1 MKLIS
6 KLLLI
11 FISLFIPEISNGQ
24 NTFLK
29 LDELPPV
36 TINGTLLK
44 YPWAGGLNSP
54 LFNEIEL
61 NGDAHMDLILFD
73 RVSNRYFPF
82 LNDGL
87 SGQAAYHFES
97 KYIDK
102 FPPLHDW
109 IRTFDYDCDGDLDL
123 FTYTNQAVGVYRNDY
138 TSSAGLSFTSVTD
151 TLYSDFGTLTNPIS
165 GNSANVPAFVD
176 MDNDGDIDILTF
188 SNSSS
193 YVEYHRNMSF
203 DSLGICGGFKFYF
216 QPYCWGKFKLSGL
229 ANIAFLNDACRSNI
243 VSPLDAQNRSRH
255 AGSVLIALDQD
266 CDSDF
271 DLLNGDILG
280 ENLLYLYNGGVPDT
294 ATIISQDSLFPSYDV
309 GVNLRSLPAPAYLD
323 VDNDGMKDL
332 IVTPSANTGEDFNNI
347 LYYSNTTDNCSNV
360 FSFTT
365 NRLLINDM
373 IDVGTAA
380 NVTWFDVD
388 GDGLLD
394 IISGNDKYFN
404 VNPALEAARLA
415 YFKNTGSAT
424 QPEFTLI
431 TDDWLGLASI
441 NQLSLAPAFG
451 DLDNDGDK
459 DLLMGSSG
467 GSLIY
472 YQNNNGTFTFTSP
485 QLQGISAGNNAVPQL
500 VDVDRDGKIDLLV
513 GNRSGKIR
521 YYQNTGT
528 SSNPIFTNSSN
539 FFGGVNV
546 LKSGAAAGYAAPIL
560 FDNAGAYELLVGSES
575 GYIYHYGNIDG
586 NLAGNFTL
594 IDSTYQ
600 SIYEPKKVSIAMGDI
615 DSDGKFDLLTGC
627 QTGGF
632 RLYTQSASLS
642 LAETSSTN
650 NHSWMLSPNPA
661 SNNVTIKAMQ
671 PLLNDLRHYQ
681 IVDITG
687 KVISSSNFK
696 GGYFEVD
703 ITHLQSGFY
712 VFQIVSSNK
721 VESIKF
727 IKQ

>member
-1 MKLIS
+1 MKLKS
-6 KLLLI
+6 KLLLV
-11 FISLFIPEISNGQ
+11 FITLFSAEMSNGQ

-29 LDELPPV
+29 LDERPPV
-36 TINGTLLK
+36 SINGSLLK

-54 LFNEIEL
+54 LFNEFDF
-61 NGDAHMDLILFD
+61 NGDAYMDLLLFD
-73 RVSNRYFPF
+73 RVSNRYYPF
-82 LNDGL
+82 VNDGL
-87 SGQAAYHFES
+87 PGQVAYHFES
-97 KYIDK
+97 KYIER
-102 FPPLHDW
+102 FPALHDW
-109 IRTFDYDCDGDLDL
+109 IRTIDYDCDGDLDL
-123 FTYTNQAVGVYRNDY
+123 FTYTNQAIGIYRNDY
-138 TSSAGLSFTSVTD
+138 TSSTGLLFTLVTD

-165 GNSANVPAFVD
+165 GNSANVPALVD
-176 MDNDGDIDILTF
+176 MDNDGDVDILTF

-243 VSPLDAQNRSRH
+243 VSPVDPQNRSRH

-294 ATIISQDSLFPSYDV
+294 ANVISQDSLFPSYNV

-404 VNPALEAARLA
+404 VNPSLESARLA
-415 YFKNTGSAT
+415 YFRNTGLAT
-424 QPEFTLI
+424 QTEFTLI
-431 TDDWLGLASI
+431 TDDWLNLASL
-441 NQLSLAPAFG
+441 NQLSLAPTFG

-459 DLLMGSSG
+459 DLLMGSAG
-467 GSLIY
+467 GGLIY
-472 YQNNNGTFTFTSP
+472 YQNNSGTFTFTSP

-546 LKSGAAAGYAAPIL
+546 LKQGAAAGYAAPIL
-560 FDNAGAYELLVGSES
+560 FDNAGAFELLVGSES

-600 SIYEPKKVSIAMGDI
+600 NIYEPKKVSIAIGDI
-615 DSDGKFDLLTGC
+615 DSDGKFDLLTIFEKLKPEQLYISEITFAELKYGVEC
-627 QTGGF
+627 SEYKVKNKKNLDQFLTNISILPIFHSINLYAKEKF
-632 RLYTQSASLS
+632 RLRKSGILVDEFN
-642 LAETSSTN
+642 LLIGVTS
-650 NHSWMLSPNPA
+650 
-661 SNNVTIKAMQ
+661 
-671 PLLNDLRHYQ
+671 
-681 IVDITG
+681 
-687 KVISSSNFK
+687 
-696 GGYFEVD
+696 
-703 ITHLQSGFY
+703 ITH
-712 VFQIVSSNK
+712 QIYLVTNST
-721 VESIKF
+721 
-727 IKQ
+727 

>member
-1 MKLIS
+1 
-6 KLLLI
+6 
-11 FISLFIPEISNGQ
+11 
-24 NTFLK
+24 
-29 LDELPPV
+29 
-36 TINGTLLK
+36 
-44 YPWAGGLNSP
+44 
-54 LFNEIEL
+54 
-61 NGDAHMDLILFD
+61 
-73 RVSNRYFPF
+73 
-82 LNDGL
+82 
-87 SGQAAYHFES
+87 
-97 KYIDK
+97 
-102 FPPLHDW
+102 
-109 IRTFDYDCDGDLDL
+109 
-123 FTYTNQAVGVYRNDY
+123 
-138 TSSAGLSFTSVTD
+138 
-151 TLYSDFGTLTNPIS
+151 
-165 GNSANVPAFVD
+165 
-176 MDNDGDIDILTF
+176 
-188 SNSSS
+188 
-193 YVEYHRNMSF
+193 
-203 DSLGICGGFKFYF
+203 
-216 QPYCWGKFKLSGL
+216 
-229 ANIAFLNDACRSNI
+229 
-243 VSPLDAQNRSRH
+243 
-255 AGSVLIALDQD
+255 
-266 CDSDF
+266 
-271 DLLNGDILG
+271 
-280 ENLLYLYNGGVPDT
+280 
-294 ATIISQDSLFPSYDV
+294 
-309 GVNLRSLPAPAYLD
+309 
-323 VDNDGMKDL
+323 
-332 IVTPSANTGEDFNNI
+332 
-347 LYYSNTTDNCSNV
+347 
-360 FSFTT
+360 
-365 NRLLINDM
+365 M

-404 VNPALEAARLA
+404 VNPSLEAARLA

-467 GSLIY
+467 GGLIY

-528 SSNPIFTNSSN
+528 SSSPIFTNSSN

-546 LKSGAAAGYAAPIL
+546 LKQGAAAGYAAPIL

-594 IDSTYQ
+594 IDSAYQ

-661 SNNVTIKAMQ
+661 SSNVTIKAMQ
-671 PLLNDLRHYQ
+671 PLLNDSRHYQ